1 MRLEQAFAQ
10 LEIPATKNVQAVRKA
25 YARKAAL
32 CHPEEDPQ
40 GWAVLHQAY
49 TTALDFATGGRKKT
63 VSQPDLKF
71 HNPYQ
76 DRWQD
81 SRPLSEYDAFFSQ
94 LEAKQ
99 FACSQEQKN
108 ALFEQLQRLK
118 KHFLPISLSRWMN
131 LFSSSDYLA
140 CRKDDT
146 SIRILLEFLAEG
158 KLTCDTFWPVCQQL
172 WDLQAFLHQEDCL
185 ALAEAVSTCA
195 QAQLK
200 RYEKLLDWEKL
211 PPIKRR
217 LTRFRW
223 WWRATSTNLKLFI
236 LLPLI
241 SITVFS
247 VMALLIALKQAWL
260 LIFLFCLVMGALPTN
275 AQKR

>member
-1 MRLEQAFAQ
+1 MRIEQAFAQ
-10 LEIPATKNVQAVRKA
+10 LEIPVTQNPQAVRKA
-25 YARKAAL
+25 YARKAAQ

-40 GWAVLHQAY
+40 GWAALHQAY
-49 TTALDFATGGRKKT
+49 TTALGFATGGRKKT
-63 VSQPDLKF
+63 VIQPDLRF

-76 DRWQD
+76 GRWQD
-81 SRPLSEYDAFFSQ
+81 SRPASEYDTFFSQ
-94 LEAKQ
+94 LEATQ
-99 FACSQEQKN
+99 YACSPEQKN
-108 ALFEQLQRLK
+108 ALFEQLQRFK

-140 CRKDDT
+140 CRKDDMN
-146 SIRILLEFLAEG
+146 IRILMEFLQEG

-185 ALAEAVSTCA
+185 ALAEAVSACA

-200 RYEKLLDWEKL
+200 RYDKLLDWEKL
-211 PPIKRR
+211 PPVKRR

-223 WWRATSTNLKLFI
+223 WWNATSTNLKLLI

-241 SITVFS
+241 TITVFS
-247 VMALLIALKQAWL
+247 VMALLIALNQPWL
-260 LIFLFCLVMGALPTN
+260 LAIFFFISLSALPSSP
-275 AQKR
+275 QKR